1 MQSHPLARRRPGF
14 TLVELLV
21 VIAII
26 GILVALLLPAVQ
38 AAREAAR
45 RSSCTNNLKQVGV
58 AIHNYHDTYK
68 VLPPGHINCPGFPNA
83 CAGGVN
89 IGQPWL
95 TGWAIAILP
104 FMENQPLFEKYN
116 HLQSNHHASNHPV
129 IQTILEPYICP
140 SDINTQQL
148 TQPESGPGSGVNYAP
163 GSYRAVSGVT
173 ETIGTTNWDEG
184 APNPQTNKGAFH
196 VVWPTNKSVETF
208 ASVLDGTSNTLFVGE
223 YHTRTQ
229 NRRRTFWAYTYT
241 SYAVSSVHRGSPTAF
256 GFPDYLLCDDPPP
269 AGAGAHNND
278 CKRSFASFHPGGLN
292 FCLGDGSVRF
302 VSKTIDRNILYA
314 ADTIQGNEPLT
325 LP

>member
-1 MQSHPLARRRPGF
+1 MSATSRARLRLGF

-45 RSSCTNNLKQVGV
+45 RSSCSNNLKQIGL

-68 VLPPGHINCPGFPNA
+68 LLPPGNINCNGWPVCNNS
-83 CAGGVN
+83 VS

-104 FMENQPLFEKYN
+104 HMEQQPLFDKYN
-116 HLQSNHHASNHPV
+116 QNYPNNHTSNVPV
-129 IQTILEPYICP
+129 VQTFVEPYICP
-140 SDINTQQL
+140 SDINTKA
-148 TQPESGPGSGVNYAP
+148 TEVPDSGPHNNIRYAP

-173 ETIGTTNWDEG
+173 QTAGGSNWDETN
-184 APNPQTNKGAFH
+184 PNPQTNKGPFH
-196 VVWPTNKSVETF
+196 VVWNGFPNVENF
-208 ASVLDGTSNTLFVGE
+208 ASILDGTSNTLFVGE
-223 YHTRTQ
+223 YHTRTV

-241 SYAVSSVHRGSPTAF
+241 SYACSSVHRGSPTAF
-256 GFPDYLLCDDPPP
+256 GIPDYDLCDNAPP
-269 AGAGAHNND
+269 AGAGANNND

-292 FCLGDGSVRF
+292 FCLGDASVRF
-302 VSKTIDRNILYA
+302 IAKTIDRPILYGA
-314 ADTIQGNEPLT
+314 ATVQGQEPGQI
-325 LP
+325 P